1 MNCVGVQPIAPVK
14 CDFAPR
20 STRAC
25 CEKHGLQ
32 IKQDDLFYY
41 LLSELPRASHFT
53 SLTCRMKAS
62 KPVCLLAT

>member
-1 MNCVGVQPIAPVK
+1 MNFVGVQPIASVK
-14 CDFAPR
+14 CNFALR

-41 LLSELPRASHFT
+41 LLSELPGASHFT
-53 SLTCRMKAS
+53 SLTCTMKAPKS
-62 KPVCLLAT
+62 VCLLAT